1 MIFID
6 NKDYVM
12 FMYLLKKYLEPGFKL
27 NQRHLIARESNHL
40 YQEVSLFAFCLMPNH
55 FHLLLKQSSK
65 YGMTKL
71 LSRISSSYTRY
82 FNEKYKKNGQLW
94 EGTYKAVA
102 IETER
107 QFNKVISYIHENPI
121 ELGANIEEYNFSSY
135 PAYLGKRKYK
145 WLNRGSPGTGA
156 TPSSG

>member
-1 MIFID
+1 MF
-6 NKDYVM
+6 KDEQSI
-12 FMYLLKKYLEPGFKL
+12 KYE
-27 NQRHLIARESNHL
+27 I
-40 YQEVSLFAFCLMPNH
+40 PNRD
-55 FHLLLKQSSK
+55 LTLSTNNDPTSSK